1 MPKTILNLRIKDW
14 ELIYFFGFLCHDK
27 QLNQKKHYDLICVKV
42 YGDNEGESYSDAND
56 DDPRTIQQSK
66 HNQILLF
73 TIVLVLFM

>member
-1 MPKTILNLRIKDW
+1 MPKTILNIRIKDW
-14 ELIYFFGFLCHDK
+14 DLIYFLAFCAMI
-27 QLNQKKHYDLICVKV
+27 NNWTKKHYDLISVKV
-42 YGDNEGESYSDAND
+42 YGDNEEETYSYAND